1 MSKPIISVSGLRG
14 IVGESLDPI
23 LASRYALAFAE
34 SLDSDNRTGAVLIG
48 RDGRE
53 TGPMFADAIA
63 AALMSAGFNVLYA
76 DVCATPT
83 VGVLVRELN
92 CSGGIQIS
100 ASHNPPE
107 YNGMKLFGLDGR
119 VISAS
124 EGQMVFDLYEKLQ
137 LASINKKL

>member
-92 CSGGIQIS
+92 CSVRNPNLRQPQS
-100 ASHNPPE
+100 SRVQRNEVVWSRRASD
-107 YNGMKLFGLDGR
+107 LCQRRADG
-119 VISAS
+119 
-124 EGQMVFDLYEKLQ
+124 Y
-137 LASINKKL
+137 